1 MHFEKRLGDL
11 WLEGLGLSLLM
22 VAQHLLLNPFVF
34 VVFWVFHP
42 LQRLTQGPIIKRPA
56 KQISRMERLKHP
68 RWGFLLPFV
77 GEEFLALGVKGGEFV
92 GQKLFLQG
100 REEGFD
106 DVRVF
111 LLEFFLLTGVD
122 VFDDV

>member
-1 MHFEKRLGDL
+1 M
-11 WLEGLGLSLLM
+11 
-22 VAQHLLLNPFVF
+22 
-34 VVFWVFHP
+34 
-42 LQRLTQGPIIKRPA
+42 
-56 KQISRMERLKHP
+56 
-68 RWGFLLPFV
+68 PFV